1 MMLYHTIPKTYY
13 DQKRAEDPEIWH
25 LQHMIPEKYRLKDT
39 KLAQRSQAIWCCD
52 HPSSNNVVGNHK
64 TQPRVVLEIDCTGL
78 TIENHQDFHI
88 RGIDYYLVLASQIP
102 WNRTRVLFTI
112 TPTQRKKSGTRKKS
126 SAKSPEVDAFQ
137 RCATINDNKRTNK

>member
-52 HPSSNNVVGNHK
+52 HPSSNNVVGNYK

-112 TPTQRKKSGTRKKS
+112 TPIRRKKAERKKIVCKNTGEPLTTHS
-126 SAKSPEVDAFQ
+126 YL
-137 RCATINDNKRTNK
+137 RYNKY